1 MKSLEQKKILKFDLK
16 NVNIEIRLGNFV
28 VT

>member
-1 MKSLEQKKILKFDLK
+1 MQSLQQKKILKFDLK

>member
-1 MKSLEQKKILKFDLK
+1 MQSLEQKKILKFDLQ

>member
-1 MKSLEQKKILKFDLK
+1 MQSLEQKKILKFDLK
-16 NVNIEIRLGNFV
+16 NVNIEIRVGNFV

>member
-1 MKSLEQKKILKFDLK
+1 MQSLEQKQILKFDLK
-16 NVNIEIRLGNFV
+16 NVYIEVRLGNFV

>member
-1 MKSLEQKKILKFDLK
+1 MHSLEQKKILKFDLK
-16 NVNIEIRLGNFV
+16 NVNIEIRLVNFV

>member
-1 MKSLEQKKILKFDLK
+1 MQSLEQKKILKFDLK
-16 NVNIEIRLGNFV
+16 NVNIEIRLSNFV

>member
-1 MKSLEQKKILKFDLK
+1 MQSLEQKQILNFDLK
-16 NVNIEIRLGNFV
+16 NVNSEIQHGNFV